1 MFCQAC
7 GKEPIKAGIGRHL
20 HSGKWRH
27 RGPETKRTVK
37 PNLQKWNG
45 FVVCTR
51 CMRTMNKEAAVAK

>member
-7 GKEPIKAGIGRHL
+7 GKEPVQASMGRHL

-27 RGPETKRTVK
+27 RGPVTNKTIR

-51 CMRTMNKEAAVAK
+51 CMRTMNKEKVKA